1 MSGLLAGPQGSFYL
15 ACALILLTLA
25 VILVVL
31 KPVLGL
37 WMLAVLY
44 ATEEATPVPLDT
56 SVLRSG
62 STHIYPADVLSV
74 VLLLATLVFV
84 IRRPP
89 PARIMVPLSVA
100 GAVFAV
106 NLYRGVTQFGLQH
119 ATNESREWL
128 YFLVA
133 IVFVVAAGPWD
144 SRFWRPLFG
153 LAAALTGV
161 AWLGLA
167 RHGLHPT
174 TSSIIINGQP
184 VDPRPL
190 TGAGAIVLALVLIV
204 LLGSP
209 AIAPRRKAICGAVLA
224 VTLVVVQQRTV
235 WVMLAVTFL
244 LWAAASL
251 HQRSTAQH
259 RRLTAIAVAA
269 LGAVSLVIVSGMAA
283 GSVFAQSLAET
294 TASNSTFVWRVVG
307 WSDLLKSDHSA
318 ASIVWGLPFGSGYTR
333 TVLGTVTVV
342 APHSF
347 YVAALL
353 RLGVIGLIAMAVL
366 YKNVWTQ
373 RRQAAA
379 ALGLSPLTVTL
390 LLVAMLVFSIT
401 YEQGY
406 IAASVIAGLLAWE
419 VQPDREPAA
428 EAIVGRP
435 APLMQGG
442 P

>member
-1 MSGLLAGPQGSFYL
+1 MSGLLAGSQGLFYL
-15 ACALILLTLA
+15 ACALILLALT
-25 VILVVL
+25 VILIVL

-37 WMLAVLY
+37 WMLAALY

-56 SVLRSG
+56 SVLHSG
-62 STHIYPADVLSV
+62 STHVYPADVLSV
-74 VLLLATLVFV
+74 VMLLATLVFV

-89 PARIMVPLSVA
+89 PARIMVPLSAA
-100 GAVFAV
+100 GAVFTV
-106 NLYRGVTQFGLQH
+106 NLYRGVAQFGLQH
-119 ATNESREWL
+119 AVNESREWL

-133 IVFVVAAGPWD
+133 IAFVVTAGPWD
-144 SRFWRPLFG
+144 SRFWRPWFG
-153 LAAALTGV
+153 LAVALTGL

-167 RHGLHPT
+167 RDGLHPT
-174 TSSIIINGQP
+174 TASIIINGQP

-190 TGAGAIVLALVLIV
+190 TSAGAIALALALIA

-209 AIAPRRKAICGAVLA
+209 AIPPRRKAICGAVVA
-224 VTLVVVQQRTV
+224 GTLIAVQQRTV
-235 WVMLAVTFL
+235 WVVLAVTFL

-269 LGAVSLVIVSGMAA
+269 LGAVSLVLVSGMAA
-283 GSVFAQSLAET
+283 GSVFGQSLAET

-318 ASIVWGLPFGSGYTR
+318 ASVVWGLPFGSGYTR
-333 TVLGTVTVV
+333 TVLGTVTDV

-347 YVAALL
+347 YVAVLL
-353 RLGVIGLIAMAVL
+353 RLGVVGLIAMAVL
-366 YKNVWTQ
+366 YTYVWTQ

-379 ALGLSPLTVTL
+379 ALGLSPLTVAL

-406 IAASVIAGLLAWE
+406 IAGAMIAGLLMS
-419 VQPDREPAA
+419 
-428 EAIVGRP
+428 EARP
-435 APLMQGG
+435 APEHAEQAMSRRAAALLPGG